1 MEKLNLEKIKEIVVD
16 FFSKMGFSVTL
27 TLEEK
32 EPNVFLLSI
41 KTDNPK
47 LLIGSSGK
55 TLIEIQH
62 LLRLILMRQLKI
74 DSRSQFYLELDIN
87 HYQKKKKE
95 FLKDLALNLADEV
108 ALTKKEKVM
117 PFLSAY
123 ERRIV
128 HLILAE
134 RTDII
139 QESVGQGK
147 ERRIVIRP
155 KNP

>member
-1 MEKLNLEKIKEIVVD
+1 MEKINLEKIREIAVD
-16 FFSKMGFSVTL
+16 FFSRMGFPAIP

-74 DSRSQFYLELDIN
+74 NPQDQFYLELDIN
-87 HYQKKKKE
+87 NYQKKKKE
-95 FLKDLALNLADEV
+95 FLKDLALNLADEAV
-108 ALTKKEKVM
+108 LTKKEKVM

-128 HLILAE
+128 HLVLAE
-134 RTDII
+134 RKDIV
-139 QESVGQGK
+139 QESVGEGK

-155 KNP
+155 R

>member
-55 TLIEIQH
+55 TLIEIH
-62 LLRLILMRQLKI
+62 
-74 DSRSQFYLELDIN
+74 